1 MQETVILTGAA
12 GFIGSHTAKSLLDQG
27 YKVIGIDNMNDY
39 YDVTL
44 KEARLAPLLKNQH
57 FTFYKEGIENKE
69 AIEAIFKKHADAAY
83 VVHLAAQAGVRYSL
97 TNPFAYIESNLMG
110 HTVMMESSRQLKGLK
125 HFVYASSSS
134 VYGANTKIPF
144 SIEDQVDEPL
154 SLYAA
159 TKKSCEMIAHSYAN
173 VYKMPSTGL
182 RFFTVYGPFGR
193 PDMAAFIFADCIV
206 KEKPI
211 PLFNHGEMKRD
222 FTYIDDIVSGIIAA
236 MQRPAA
242 ENDKGIPHKV
252 YNLGNHKSENLK
264 DFVAILE
271 AEFGRKAIINP
282 LPMQVG
288 DVPQTYA
295 DIAESQK
302 DLGFSP
308 KTPIAIGLKNFASW
322 YKNYYKIN

>member
-12 GFIGSHTAKSLLDQG
+12 GFIGSHTAQALLKKE

-44 KEARLAPLLKNQH
+44 KEARLSPLLSNPN

-69 AIEAIFKKHADAAY
+69 AIQAIFETHADASY
-83 VVHLAAQAGVRYSL
+83 VIHLAAQAGVRYSL

-144 SIEDQVDEPL
+144 SIQDVVDEPL

-173 VYKMPSTGL
+173 VYHMPSTGL

-211 PLFNHGEMKRD
+211 PLFNHGNMKRD

-236 MQRPAA
+236 MLKPAVA
-242 ENDKGIPHKV
+242 NDKGIPHKV

-264 DFVAILE
+264 DFVSILE

-295 DIAESQK
+295 DITESQE

-322 YKNYYKIN
+322 YKSYYKIN

>member
-39 YDVTL
+39 YDVSL
-44 KEARLAPLLKNQH
+44 KEARLAPLLKHQD

-69 AIEAIFKKHADAAY
+69 AIEAIFTKHSDAAY
-83 VVHLAAQAGVRYSL
+83 VIHLAAQAGVRYSL

-110 HTVMMESSRQLKGLK
+110 HTVMMESARQLSGLK

-211 PLFNHGEMKRD
+211 PLFNHGNMKRD

-236 MQRPAA
+236 MQRPATA
-242 ENDKGIPHKV
+242 NDKGIPHKV